1 MLSDVIRGVNVGDIF
16 KVRIKVNNKVVDNR
30 SYDDTVFGLD
40 RTRQKVVA
48 KDILKAGENAV
59 LFEVQNEVDPG
70 GKVTFSD
77 VVLAF
82 QVSV

>member
-59 LFEVQNEVDPG
+59 WFEVQNEVVP
-70 GKVTFSD
+70 
-77 VVLAF
+77 AAR
-82 QVSV
+82 